1 MQNET
6 DLKLVALAGVPNVG
20 KTTIFNHLTGLNQ
33 KVGNYPGVTV
43 DKKTGKLRGEG
54 HTISLLDLP
63 GTYNLFPRSEDEQ
76 IVFRVLCG
84 LQKGINVDAILC
96 IADMSN
102 LERGLFLATQLI
114 DLGIPTALVLNMEDQ
129 AQKDG
134 TTINKI
140 LLERLLGI
148 PIYTAMAD
156 RSKGLAEVRQAILEG
171 RFKLGRTG
179 VKAAD
184 LCSEDLLKRA
194 VEATGQ
200 KNAYSALQV
209 LKFRNQESVLSQ
221 KMQDDLNALGE
232 EFDFDNAEAQREET
246 KLRYDYIRGILAKCV
261 KKKESEKLNYTRKLD
276 AIFLHKTFGF
286 LIFLVILFLIF
297 QVIFSWAQGP
307 MDLIDTGFAQLS
319 HLVANYLPAGA
330 LNDLISQGVIP
341 GIGGIVI
348 FVPQIALLFAFLAIL
363 EGSGYMARA
372 VFITDRVMRPFG
384 LNGRSVVPMISGFA
398 CAIPAIMATRTI
410 SNKKDRLIT
419 IFVTP
424 FMSCSARLP
433 VYIVLIGLM
442 FPDKG
447 NGFFNA
453 SGGALFFMYLLGIA
467 AALASAWAMKLIM
480 KQQPGGELV
489 LELPKYR
496 WPNLKTVGLMM
507 YEKSKTFVFQAG
519 KIILAI
525 SVILWVLASY
535 GPGDS
540 MDRAEASVSS
550 PVNPT
555 KTELSQYRNEISS
568 HRLEASYAGVI
579 GHWIEPVIRPLGYD
593 WKVGIA
599 LVCSFAAREVFVST
613 VATLYSIGD
622 DSDDIRTLQQMMAN
636 EKNENGDKVFTSAM
650 VWSLLVFYAFAM
662 QCMSTIA
669 VVRRETKSIKWPLI
683 QTVYMTTLAYVCSF
697 LVYHFLS

>member
-43 DKKTGKLRGEG
+43 DKKTGKLRGDG
-54 HTISLLDLP
+54 TSILDLP

-84 LQKGINVDAILC
+84 LQKGIKVDAILC

-114 DLGIPTALVLNMEDQ
+114 DLGIPAALVLNMEDQ
-129 AQKDG
+129 AEKDG
-134 TTINKI
+134 TTINKV

-156 RSKGLAEVRQAILEG
+156 RSKGLAEVRQAILDG

-179 VKAAD
+179 VKASD
-184 LCSEDLLKRA
+184 LCPEELLKRA
-194 VEATGQ
+194 IEVSGQ
-200 KNAYSALQV
+200 KNEYSALQV
-209 LKFRNQESVLSQ
+209 LKFRNQESVLSS
-221 KMQDDLNALGE
+221 KVRENLNALAE
-232 EFDFDNAEAQREET
+232 EFDFDSAEAQREET

-261 KKKESEKLNYTRKLD
+261 KKKEREQLNYTRKLD

-286 LIFLVILFLIF
+286 LIFMVILFLIF

-319 HLVANYLPAGA
+319 HFVANQLPGGP
-330 LNDLISQGVIP
+330 LNDLISQGIIP

-348 FVPQIALLFAFLAIL
+348 FVPQIALLFAFLAVL

-453 SGGALFFMYLLGIA
+453 SGAALFFMYILGIV

-480 KQQPGGELV
+480 KREPGGDLV

-535 GPGDS
+535 GPGDQ
-540 MDRAEASVSS
+540 MDTAEASV
-550 PVNPT
+550 PTPANPT
-555 KTELSQYRNEISS
+555 KTELSSYRNEVSS
-568 HRLEASYAGVI
+568 LRLEASYAGMI

-622 DSDDIRTLQQMMAN
+622 DSDDIRTLQQMMAQ
-636 EKNENGDKVFTSAM
+636 EKNDAGGKMFTPAV

-662 QCMSTIA
+662 QCISTIA

-683 QTVYMTTLAYVCSF
+683 QTVYMTVLAYVCSF

>member
-43 DKKTGKLRGEG
+43 DKKTGKLRSDN
-54 HTISLLDLP
+54 TSISIIDLP

-76 IVFRVLCG
+76 VVFRVLCD
-84 LQKGINVDAILC
+84 LQKGIKVDAVLC

-114 DLGIPTALVLNMEDQ
+114 DLGIPAALVLNMEDQ
-129 AQKDG
+129 AEKDG
-134 TTINKI
+134 TSINKI

-148 PIYTAMAD
+148 PVYTAMAD
-156 RSKGLAEVRQAILEG
+156 RSKGLAEVKQAILDG

-179 VKAAD
+179 VKASD

-194 VEATGQ
+194 VEVTDQ
-200 KNAYSALQV
+200 KNEYSALQV
-209 LKFRNQESVLSQ
+209 LKFRNQESELSPKVRQ
-221 KMQDDLNALGE
+221 ELNDLAE
-232 EFDFDNAEAQREET
+232 EFKFDSSEAQREET
-246 KLRYDYIRGILAKCV
+246 RLRYDYIRGILAKCV
-261 KKKESEKLNYTRKLD
+261 KKKEREKLNYTRKLD
-276 AIFLHKTFGF
+276 AIFLHRKFGF
-286 LIFLVILFLIF
+286 LIFMAILFLIF

-307 MDLIDTGFAQLS
+307 MNLIDSGFAHLS
-319 HLVANYLPAGA
+319 HFVANFLPSGP

-372 VFITDRVMRPFG
+372 VFITDRLMRPFG

-442 FPDKG
+442 FPDQGK
-447 NGFFNA
+447 GFFNA
-453 SGGALFFMYLLGIA
+453 SGAALFFMYLLGIA

-480 KQQPGGELV
+480 KRQPGGELV

-496 WPNLKTVGLMM
+496 WPNIKTVVLMM

-535 GPGDS
+535 GPGDK
-540 MDRAEASVSS
+540 MEMAEASVAM
-550 PVNPT
+550 PANPT
-555 KTELSQYRNEISS
+555 QTELSHYRNEVSS
-568 HRLEASYAGVI
+568 LKLEASYAGVI
-579 GHWIEPVIRPLGYD
+579 GHWIEPVIRPMGFD
-593 WKVGIA
+593 WKIGIA

-622 DSDDIRTLQQMMAN
+622 GSDDIRTLQQMMAQ
-636 EKNENGDKVFTSAM
+636 EKNSDGGKTFTPAV

-683 QTVYMTTLAYVCSF
+683 QTVYMTLLAYVCSF
-697 LVYHFLS
+697 AVYHFLS